1 MVRLIRMVINV
12 YFRVGTTLQKLLL
25 KLVVSVFATA
35 PGYEQSETAVQDI
48 VMKEVLLPGD
58 MDADGK
64 LTIKDVT
71 NLVDTI
77 LKKNKS
83 SK

>member
-12 YFRVGTTLQKLLL
+12 YFRVGTTLQKLSL

-35 PGYEQSETAVQDI
+35 PGYEQSETTVQDI